1 MSGNGKAETVKIILD
16 DEEVDVPAGINLVEA
31 AALHGKEV
39 PHYCYHPK
47 LTVAGNC
54 RMCLVEMG
62 MPMRDRGT
70 GEPVL
75 DQDGN
80 QKIGW
85 IPKPVIGCGTNVA
98 PGMCVNTASEMAE
111 GCREGIMEFLLVN
124 HPLDCPIC
132 DQAGECRLQE
142 FAMDYGRGYSRYVEP
157 KNVKPKRTR
166 LGPRVTLDDE
176 RCILCSRCIRF
187 CQEVANDDVLGFIDR
202 GSYSTLTCYPG
213 KELANN
219 YSLNTVDICPVG
231 ALTNSDFR
239 FRMRVWFLKEV
250 RSVCTESSAG
260 CNTLVASREGKIH
273 RITPRR
279 NDAVND
285 TWMTDS
291 GRELYKGVGAE
302 NRLTKF
308 RVDGEETS
316 LDSALD
322 RAVQLLGV
330 GKVGIVGS
338 CRSSVEEQFLLR
350 KLADQTKAK
359 THLPGH
365 FAEDDGLLLSADRT
379 PNLRGAL
386 ATGFHKKYPTD
397 NLKTLGSQLRRGDL
411 KTLLVVNEDVLS
423 LGVTKEELKKVKVIY
438 LGAHENEVSKV
449 ADVVLPG
456 LTVFEKSGTFINR
469 NFRLQKFL
477 QAVPGPAGLLPDY
490 LLLNRIVVE
499 VSEETAG
506 PLGLEALWN
515 EIGKLRSSCLT
526 GIAFHGIPPEGLALK
541 PGKLADLPYV
551 EGKALNFTPPKR
563 RVAKRKPVAA
573 KA

>member
-1 MSGNGKAETVKIILD
+1 MNGNGKAEKVSIILD
-16 DEEVDVPAGINLVEA
+16 GEEVEVPAGINLVEA
-31 AALHGKEV
+31 AALHGAEV

-75 DQDGN
+75 DENGE

-85 IPKPVIGCGTNVA
+85 IPKPIIGCGTNVA
-98 PGMCVNTASEMAE
+98 PGMHVKTSSKLAE
-111 GCREGIMEFLLVN
+111 ESREGIMEFLLVN

-142 FAMDYGRGYSRYVEP
+142 FAMDYGRGYSRYVER

-187 CQEVANDDVLGFIDR
+187 SQEVAKDDVLGFVDR

-231 ALTNSDFR
+231 ALTSTDFR
-239 FRMRVWFLKEV
+239 FKMRVWFLKETP
-250 RSVCTESSAG
+250 SICTESSAG
-260 CNTLVASREGKIH
+260 CNTLVAAREGTIH

-291 GRELYKGVGAE
+291 GRDLYKNVEAEDRLLAYRVAGV
-302 NRLTKF
+302 
-308 RVDGEETS
+308 
-316 LDSALD
+316 DSTLEHAVS
-322 RAVQLLGV
+322 RAVELLGGGNV
-330 GKVGIVGS
+330 AVVGS
-338 CRSSVEEQFLLR
+338 CRSTVEEQHLLC
-350 KLADQTKAK
+350 KLADQAKAK
-359 THLPGH
+359 AHLRGH
-365 FAEDDGLLLSADRT
+365 FGEDDGLLLSADRT

-386 ATGFHKKYPTD
+386 ATGLCKKYPKD
-397 NLKTLGSQLRRGDL
+397 NLKSLGKVLDKGDL
-411 KTLLVVNEDVLS
+411 AALLVVNEDVLAS
-423 LGVTKEELKKVKVIY
+423 GVTSEQLAKTKVIY
-438 LGAHENEVSKV
+438 LGSSENETSRG
-449 ADVVLPG
+449 AEVVLPG
-456 LTVFEKSGTFINR
+456 LTVFEKSGSFINR
-469 NFRLQKFL
+469 SFRLQKFK

-490 LLLNRIVVE
+490 LLLNRLA
-499 VSEETAG
+499 SELAGGTAS
-506 PLGLEALWN
+506 PLGLDALWE
-515 EIGKLRSSCLT
+515 EIAKLRTSCLK
-526 GIAFHGIPPEGLALK
+526 GVAYRNIPADGLALD
-541 PGKLADLPYV
+541 PGQLADLPYV
-551 EGKALNFTPPKR
+551 EEAALHYAPTK
-563 RVAKRKPVAA
+563 
-573 KA
+573 